1 MQPVRAHSFARRDE
15 QDDTYDDILPAM
27 GVVSELKA
35 DSLRIEESQMLA
47 ALLCHATMFVTPAEF
62 HQCLTAVQQRTWTRM
77 DRVAVLAAMKE
88 AMSGEA
94 AQPQGSPRA
103 RVRRHTSPLDQVH
116 RMAAREPVPSRWHP
130 LHPGPTPRRA
140 GA

>member
-1 MQPVRAHSFARRDE
+1 MQPVRAHSCARRGE

-77 DRVAVLAAMKE
+77 DRVAVLAAMAVVRQAVKE
-88 AMSGEA
+88 AA
-94 AQPQGSPRA
+94 ACTKLASKRT
-103 RVRRHTSPLDQVH
+103 HC
-116 RMAAREPVPSRWHP
+116 
-130 LHPGPTPRRA
+130 
-140 GA
+140 